1 MRRSGQSST
10 RPVVDLN
17 LPSDAEVD
25 REVVGDREVE
35 FVPHIGVPQAQVD
48 PHIRMENTIE
58 RVRNLG
64 ATEFEGVGDP
74 MKAES
79 WLTTI
84 ERIFQVMGCT
94 DQQKVNFATFMLR
107 GRAYYW
113 WTSVLNRYGGYEA
126 VTWNDFRREFND
138 KYFSSIYRDAKR
150 NEFLMLVQGS
160 MTVEDYENKFTE
172 LLRFAS
178 DVIRD
183 ETDKCKRFEAGLR
196 NDIRRSVAG
205 SSWSASG
212 ASSSR
217 VIRKEG
223 KQRGNSERQ
232 QYMPYSGISRGQGR
246 GHGQSY
252 TTQYSGSGQR
262 SIGTGR
268 GSRFPCVT
276 CGRFHEGR
284 CLAGTIYCYQCGQPG
299 HIKRECPTL
308 ASNRGSTIQG
318 MSSHQH
324 QGSINQVVG
333 PVRSLTDR
341 PTSVN
346 EGQPNFIETASG
358 RQRGQPGR
366 PRTQARVFALTEQ
379 EAQATPEVVT
389 GMLTIFGRE
398 AHILIDPGSMHSF
411 ISRTFATHADRELRP
426 LDYSLVVATPL
437 GDSLLAES
445 VYRDCII
452 RVGSCDM
459 RVDLIPLNIF
469 DFDAI
474 LGMDWL
480 ANYHATVDCFRKEV
494 TFRRPD
500 EPEIVF
506 YGERRILPSCVISA
520 VTARKWLR
528 KGYPAYLAYVIDAQ
542 ITQTKMAP
550 SELKELKVQLQE
562 LLDKGFVKPSVSPW
576 GAPVLFVKKKD
587 ETLRLCIDYRQLNKV
602 TIRNK
607 YPLPRIDD
615 LFDQLQGARVFSK
628 IDLRSGYHQ
637 LKIRDTDV
645 PKTAFRT
652 RYGHYEFLVMP
663 FGLTN
668 APAAFMDLMNRV
680 FHPYLDR
687 FVIVFIDDI
696 LVYSPSREEHAEHL
710 RVVLQTLKNKQLYA
724 KFSKCQFWLDR
735 VAFLGHVISAN
746 GIYVDPQ
753 KIEAVV
759 NWERPTSVTEVRS
772 FLGLAGYYRR
782 FVEGFSKIA
791 GPLTKLTRKN
801 VKFEWTDDCEQSF
814 QELKKRLT
822 SAPVLTLPSGTEG
835 FVVYSD
841 ASRQGLGCVLMQH
854 GKVIAYA
861 SRQLKKHELNYP
873 THDLELAAIV
883 FALKIWRH
891 YLYGT
896 TCEIYTDHKSLKY
909 LFTQKELNLR
919 QRRWIELIKD
929 YDCTIDYQP
938 GKANVVADA
947 LSRKSFSSI
956 AHMRVTYFP
965 SLADLRSLRVD
976 LAVKDNGALLA
987 HFHVRPVL
995 IDHIREMQDQDPSIA
1010 KLKKEVRDGLRTDFL
1025 LKDDEML
1032 VMGSRLC
1039 VPNDLELKKQIL
1051 EEAHSSAY
1059 VMHPGS
1065 TKMYRNLREHYWW
1078 QGMKREI
1085 AEFVSRCLI
1094 CQQIKAE
1101 HQRPAGLSQPLP
1113 IPEWKWEHITMDF
1126 VMGLPRTQ
1134 RGHDSVWVIV
1144 DRLTKSAHFL
1154 PFKSTYS
1161 MDKMASLY
1169 VNEIVRLHGA
1179 PVSIVSDR
1187 DPRFTSRFWPSLQ
1200 YAMGTKLNF
1209 STAFHPQTDGQ
1220 SERTI
1225 QTLEDMLRACVIQF
1239 KGNWDVYLSLM
1250 EFAYNNS
1257 YQTSIQMAPYEA
1269 LYGRKCRTP
1278 ICWDEVGERKLLGPE
1293 IVQDTNEKI
1302 SVIRDRLKMA
1312 QDRQKSY
1319 ADKRRRNLE
1328 FAVGDYVFL
1337 RVSPWKG
1344 ILRFGK
1350 RGKLSPRYM
1359 GPFEI
1364 IERIGEVAYRL
1375 ALPPELSRIH
1385 DVFHVSMLRKYI
1397 SDPSHILDSQPA
1409 QLEENLTYEE
1419 EAVQILDSR
1428 EQQLRNKTIPL
1439 VKVLWRNHNV
1449 EEATWER
1456 EDQMRARYPNLFES
1470 VGKVYDFCFQIG
1482 KEREKR
1488 EKRKRRRKKR
1498 KERRKREKETG
1509 KKERKKKKKKKKK
1522 RKKKKRERRKKKEI
1536 EIERKQSGCREFRG
1550 S

>member
-35 FVPHIGVPQAQVD
+35 YVPHIGVPQAQVD

-64 ATEFEGVGDP
+64 ATKFEGVGDP

-84 ERIFQVMGCT
+84 ERIFQVMGCI
-94 DQQKVNFATFMLR
+94 DQQK
-107 GRAYYW
+107 
-113 WTSVLNRYGGYEA
+113 
-126 VTWNDFRREFND
+126 
-138 KYFSSIYRDAKR
+138 
-150 NEFLMLVQGS
+150 GS

-205 SSWSASG
+205 SRYTHYGHLVEAAMRVEQCSVNIQRTEPPRFGQSQSWSASRG
-212 ASSSR
+212 SSSR

-232 QYMPYSGISRGQGR
+232 QY
-246 GHGQSY
+246 
-252 TTQYSGSGQR
+252 
-262 SIGTGR
+262 
-268 GSRFPCVT
+268 
-276 CGRFHEGR
+276 
-284 CLAGTIYCYQCGQPG
+284 
-299 HIKRECPTL
+299 
-308 ASNRGSTIQG
+308 
-318 MSSHQH
+318 
-324 QGSINQVVG
+324 
-333 PVRSLTDR
+333 R

-389 GMLTIFGRE
+389 
-398 AHILIDPGSMHSF
+398 
-411 ISRTFATHADRELRP
+411 
-426 LDYSLVVATPL
+426 
-437 GDSLLAES
+437 
-445 VYRDCII
+445 
-452 RVGSCDM
+452 
-459 RVDLIPLNIF
+459 
-469 DFDAI
+469 
-474 LGMDWL
+474 
-480 ANYHATVDCFRKEV
+480 VDCFRKEV

-506 YGERRILPSCVISA
+506 YGEQRILPSCVISA

-562 LLDKGFVKPSVSPW
+562 LLDKGFVRPSVSQW

-587 ETLRLCIDYRQLNKV
+587 GTLRLCIDYRQLNKV
-602 TIRNK
+602 TIRKK

-746 GIYVDPQ
+746 GIYMDPQ

-759 NWERPTSVTEVRS
+759 NWERPTS
-772 FLGLAGYYRR
+772 
-782 FVEGFSKIA
+782 
-791 GPLTKLTRKN
+791 
-801 VKFEWTDDCEQSF
+801 SF

-873 THDLELAAIV
+873 THDLELAVIV

-891 YLYGT
+891 YLYGA

-965 SLADLRSLRVD
+965 SLVDLRSLRVD

-1010 KLKKEVRDGLRTDFL
+1010 KLKKEVRDGLRTNFS
-1025 LKDDEML
+1025 LKDDEIL

-1051 EEAHSSAY
+1051 EEAYSSAY
-1059 VMHPGS
+1059 AMHPGS

-1078 QGMKREI
+1078 QGMKRKI

-1094 CQQIKAE
+1094 CQQIKAK
-1101 HQRPAGLSQPLP
+1101 HQRPAGLSQPLS
-1113 IPEWKWEHITMDF
+1113 IPKWKWEHITMDF
-1126 VMGLPRTQ
+1126 VMGLPRIL
-1134 RGHDSVWVIV
+1134 D
-1144 DRLTKSAHFL
+1144 
-1154 PFKSTYS
+1154 
-1161 MDKMASLY
+1161 
-1169 VNEIVRLHGA
+1169 
-1179 PVSIVSDR
+1179 
-1187 DPRFTSRFWPSLQ
+1187 FTSRFWPSLQ

-1302 SVIRDRLKMA
+1302 LVIRDRLKMA

-1375 ALPPELSRIH
+1375 ALPQELSRIH

-1397 SDPSHILDSQPA
+1397 SDPSHILDSQSA

-1428 EQQLRNKTIPL
+1428 EQ
-1439 VKVLWRNHNV
+1439 
-1449 EEATWER
+1449 
-1456 EDQMRARYPNLFES
+1456 
-1470 VGKVYDFCFQIG
+1470 
-1482 KEREKR
+1482 
-1488 EKRKRRRKKR
+1488 
-1498 KERRKREKETG
+1498 
-1509 KKERKKKKKKKKK
+1509 
-1522 RKKKKRERRKKKEI
+1522 
-1536 EIERKQSGCREFRG
+1536 
-1550 S
+1550 